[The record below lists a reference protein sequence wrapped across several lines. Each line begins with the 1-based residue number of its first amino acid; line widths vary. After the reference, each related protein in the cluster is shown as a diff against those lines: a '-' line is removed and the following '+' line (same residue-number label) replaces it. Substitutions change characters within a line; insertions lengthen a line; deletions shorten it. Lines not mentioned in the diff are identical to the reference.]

1 MAEEVAPVRS
11 RRVQGRT
18 ETDPKR
24 IAEQLAEAL
33 REAGYECVIVPER
46 SNTTVDF

>member
-1 MAEEVAPVRS
+1 MVEEVAAIRS
-11 RRVQGRT
+11 RRHQGRT

-24 IAEQLAEAL
+24 MAEQLAEAL

-46 SNTTVDF
+46 SNTPVDF